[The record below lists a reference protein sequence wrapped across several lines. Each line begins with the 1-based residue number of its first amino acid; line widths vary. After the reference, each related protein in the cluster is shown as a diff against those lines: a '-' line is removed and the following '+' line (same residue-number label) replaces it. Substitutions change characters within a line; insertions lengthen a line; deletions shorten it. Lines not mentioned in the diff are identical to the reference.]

1 MNREEILQK
10 SREENK
16 GMDVAEMEASRHD
29 TAWAAV
35 IAIVVA
41 TALYMV
47 ELIVRDN
54 TNPALYVVILGI
66 GATMVTRKA
75 LRKKDRTTIICAV
88 LTAVSLVM
96 FLAAFIIKLVK
107 A

>member
-16 GMDVAEMEASRHD
+16 GIDVAELEASRHD

-41 TALYMV
+41 TVLYMV
-47 ELIVRDN
+47 ELVARDN
-54 TNPALYVVILGI
+54 TNPALYVVILSI
-66 GATMVTRKA
+66 GTTMVTRKA
-75 LRKKDRTTIICAV
+75 LRKKDRTTITCAA
-88 LTAVSLVM
+88 LATVSLVM
-96 FLAAFIIKLVK
+96 FLVAFIIKLVK